1 MLDHRGAAPRQLPA
15 GHSCDPGSG
24 HNPVQDH
31 MEVLE
36 DTGLV
41 TDATLD
47 DVASTVPK

>member
-1 MLDHRGAAPRQLPA
+1 MRATTKNSLIRRLATQT
-15 GHSCDPGSG
+15 
-24 HNPVQDH
+24 NNTVQDH